1 MRETAQNL
9 SSFFCHKNNSASRLS
24 CVTIVTK
31 KYIFVPLQNF
41 NKKNTTMALNIDN
54 SNFDALVAGDK
65 LVVIDFWAQWCGP
78 CRALT
83 PLIEEV
89 AAEYEGRA
97 VIGKCD
103 TDSNNDIAAQFGVRN
118 IPMLVFLK
126 NGEPVDVHVGLIKKP
141 DLVAKI
147 EKFI

>member
-1 MRETAQNL
+1 
-9 SSFFCHKNNSASRLS
+9 
-24 CVTIVTK
+24 
-31 KYIFVPLQNF
+31 
-41 NKKNTTMALNIDN
+41 MALNINN
-54 SNFDALVAGDK
+54 SNFETLVTGDK

-89 AAEYEGRA
+89 AAEFEGKV

-103 TDSNNDIAAQFGVRN
+103 TDENNDIAMQFGVRN

-126 NGEPVDVHVGLIKKP
+126 DGEIKDFHVGLIKKP
-141 DLVAKI
+141 ELTAKI
-147 EKFI
+147 DALL